1 MAVDTVPAAVPDPA
15 NHPPAAPADGT
26 RQGTGSSLFAAID
39 PVRPAPDF
47 DLTPASAAANQGVDE
62 TATGNGSSASYHD
75 DENTS
80 SSGNT
85 GSRNSI
91 QKQSV
96 WRAWLL
102 AGATRWGKGGGAT
115 NKRLD
120 LAKVKAQRR
129 QVKENRQ
136 VSINRSGGLLGNRP
150 GGSGGP
156 GASGSAGGGGKSGG
170 GKSLN
175 SKNSG
180 GGAPKGPK
188 NSNGSAHQ
196 GSSGRSGG
204 SGGSGSHG
212 GGGRGPGGFGGGS
225 HGASG
230 ARGSDGKAPKGPKSS
245 KDRSG
250 GGSGGGK
257 SPKSGGGASPSGGRS
272 SGPSG
277 SGKSGNAGGQGSAG
291 GAGKSGSSGGGAAK
305 SGGKDADTGS
315 GSGSGKVN
323 LKKSGKGGKGDSK
336 DATGSG
342 NADGKHDGHGKKPDE
357 KTGKD
362 AAADGKSSA
371 PGKPGTPG
379 TPGTTPADKNGKPSK
394 GSNGDRTDQPKDS
407 NGKPLNTKESRE
419 AGYRDGSRAAQTVA
433 HVKAYKDGVK
443 DGWDDTTAA
452 AKREKKQ
459 LDKTHQ
465 NRKKARE
472 GEQDV
477 TTPASSADYHQPEPI
492 GVTKVTEDNVFLDGA
507 AKGSIT
513 RGETRSLKDYE
524 YKIRAKVDSMQKI
537 AEVTRALKQHAQEQ
551 AGEVTKLAEGAKSVK
566 GGDKLIGA
574 LTKLAEDAAAQVTKA
589 EEIHK
594 QAVRAA
600 DGCTTVLSNVE
611 TRYGGLYKAV
621 IDSGLATMAEVN
633 FLKG

>member
-1 MAVDTVPAAVPDPA
+1 MAVDTVPAAVPDPT
-15 NHPPAAPADGT
+15 NHPPATPASGA
-26 RQGTGSSLFAAID
+26 RQGTGGSLFAAID

-47 DLTPASAAANQGVDE
+47 DLAPTSAAAAQGIDE
-62 TATGNGSSASYHD
+62 TATGNGSSASYHG
-75 DENTS
+75 DETTP

-91 QKQSV
+91 QTQSV

-102 AGATRWGKGGGAT
+102 AGATRWGKGGGAV

-150 GGSGGP
+150 GGSGS
-156 GASGSAGGGGKSGG
+156 AGSAGGGGASGG

-188 NSNGSAHQ
+188 NSNGSAHH

-212 GGGRGPGGFGGGS
+212 GGGRGPGGSGGGS
-225 HGASG
+225 NGASAG
-230 ARGSDGKAPKGPKSS
+230 RGGDGKAPKGPKSS

-250 GGSGGGK
+250 GGSGTEK
-257 SPKSGGGASPSGGRS
+257 SPKSGGGASPSGGGS
-272 SGPSG
+272 SGSSG
-277 SGKSGNAGGQGSAG
+277 SGKGGKTGASGSTG
-291 GAGKSGSSGGGAAK
+291 GAGKGSSGGGAGSK
-305 SGGKDADTGS
+305 GGGSKDADTGP
-315 GSGSGKVN
+315 GSGKVS
-323 LKKSGKGGKGDSK
+323 LKKSGKGGSK
-336 DATGSG
+336 DANTGSG
-342 NADGKHDGHGKKPDE
+342 KADGKQGEHDGKPGGKG
-357 KTGKD
+357 GKG
-362 AAADGKSSA
+362 AATDGKS
-371 PGKPGTPG
+371 GGPGTPG
-379 TPGTTPADKNGKPSK
+379 TSGTTPADKNSKPGKGP
-394 GSNGDRTDQPKDS
+394 NGNRTDQPKDS

-419 AGYRDGSRAAQTVA
+419 AGYRDGSLAARTAA

-452 AKREKKQ
+452 AEREKKQ
-459 LDKTHQ
+459 LDKAHQ
-465 NRKKARE
+465 DRKKARE

-492 GVTKVTEDNVFLDGA
+492 GVKGVTETDVILDGA

-524 YKIRAKVDSMQKI
+524 YKIRAKADSMAKI
-537 AEVTRALKQHAQEQ
+537 AEVTRALKKHAEEQ
-551 AGEVTKLAEGAKSVK
+551 ASEVTKLAEGAKSVK

-589 EEIHK
+589 EEINK

-621 IDSGLATMAEVN
+621 VDSNLATAAEIA